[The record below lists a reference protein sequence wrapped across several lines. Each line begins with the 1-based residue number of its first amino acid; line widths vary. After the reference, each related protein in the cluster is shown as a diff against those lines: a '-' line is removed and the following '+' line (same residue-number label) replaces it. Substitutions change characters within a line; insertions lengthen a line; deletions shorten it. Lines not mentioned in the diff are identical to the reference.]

1 MKKIVISFATL
12 AVATAA
18 MLITVSQTDTY
29 SLLEMNIEALSRTE
43 SNTKYDPIWFVSYV
57 DPIAITCTPGGTCVC
72 L

>member
-43 SNTKYDPIWFVSYV
+43 SNTKYDAVWNVSYA
-57 DPIAITCTPGGTCVC
+57 DPIAITCTLGGRCVC